1 MKFLHTMIRVA
12 DINKSLEFYRD
23 IIGLK
28 VTHTIELEDCRLH
41 FLSDKDGCAQIELTE
56 NFEPKKYTNGNAFG
70 HFAFYVDDYEELT
83 SKLHKAGYQYEYG
96 PEKMSDAKGNY
107 IGTVAF
113 VKDPDN
119 NEIEFLGK

>member
-1 MKFLHTMIRVA
+1 MIRVA
-12 DINKSLEFYRD
+12 DINKSLEFYCD
-23 IIGLK
+23 IIGLNL
-28 VTHTIELEDCRLH
+28 VNTIELDDCRLH
-41 FLSDKDGCAQIELTE
+41 FLSDKDGCTQIELTE
-56 NFEPKKYTNGNAFG
+56 NFEQRKYTNGDAFG
-70 HFAFYVDDYEELT
+70 HLAFFVEDYNDLT
-83 SKLHKAGYQYEYG
+83 QKLQNAGYRYEYG